1 MTKKAQELKTQIVAY
16 GWQLFTPENTIVM
29 DNEQG
34 NIAIGDVSDNFRG
47 SPVILLKVSKNEA
60 IVENS
65 GYFEQGISVTLDKKI
80 IIRRRPIIGDN

>member
-16 GWQLFTPENTIVM
+16 GWQLFTPKNTIVM

-47 SPVILLKVSKNEA
+47 GPVILLKVSENEA

-80 IIRRRPIIGDN
+80 IIRRCPIIGDN